1 MTISEIRRPAGEAV
15 PSAAQH
21 PEEHAVESWHRREP
35 PLPAV
40 AVLGVGA
47 VATALAAA
55 THRRLAD
62 GAALRTVAD
71 PEYLVV
77 LGEEDALPWVDGA
90 RYLGWDG
97 AALTLTTHQVLPS
110 ADLWRSTALAAR
122 GTDFA
127 ADRTGTA
134 DQADAVDGAA
144 QPDQAG
150 QARRSYH
157 SGQSDHSDEP
167 DQATLVIVLPEQVLI
182 AADTIADADPA
193 ALAELFAA

>member
-1 MTISEIRRPAGEAV
+1 MTISEIRRPAGQAA
-15 PSAAQH
+15 PPAAQH

-77 LGEEDALPWVDGA
+77 LGEQDALPWVDGA

-122 GTDFA
+122 GTDAA
-127 ADRTGTA
+127 AD
-134 DQADAVDGAA
+134 
-144 QPDQAG
+144 QPA
-150 QARRSYH
+150 QARH
-157 SGQSDHSDEP
+157 SGHSDDP